1 MVCDMF
7 ERIRTL
13 SSEGSV
19 GNSEHRCHEIAADG
33 LRARAIGKCTCD
45 GLFPE
50 HPVTNSLQRLRI
62 ELWRPTASLVSI
74 QLAASTATILSQPS
88 KHGAQ
93 VHTHRPSQRSRA
105 FSCLH
110 TRDGALSHLLQSLV
124 IQSSPISIHGVDSI
138 ARRRSVT
145 YATRSGSGRASASNC
160 MCMKACA
167 SWLKRSDSSA
177 PPSRG
182 SVSTESPP

>member
-1 MVCDMF
+1 MGTNKFVEIDLPDETDLADLTGICLDLESVRRFAEQLKDMLSG
-7 ERIRTL
+7 EEPDSTL
-13 SSEGSV
+13 VEPMTV
-19 GNSEHRCHEIAADG
+19 
-33 LRARAIGKCTCD
+33 
-45 GLFPE
+45 
-50 HPVTNSLQRLRI
+50 
-62 ELWRPTASLVSI
+62 
-74 QLAASTATILSQPS
+74 ATIQSQPS